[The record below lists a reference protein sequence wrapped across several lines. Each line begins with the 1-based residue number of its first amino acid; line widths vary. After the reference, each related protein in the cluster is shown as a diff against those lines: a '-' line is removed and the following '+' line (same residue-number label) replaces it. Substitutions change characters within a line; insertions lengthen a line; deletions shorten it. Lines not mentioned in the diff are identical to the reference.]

1 MRPPRSQP
9 LPSTR
14 APTKGGRR
22 AGVAAWFGPPPP
34 THLDSHQ
41 HLHRDPLVGRVVA
54 AVGSACPCGTRRRT
68 SRNSGT
74 FYGQDGKGT
83 PYSEFVSVDARVRI
97 VAGLPAGTTELG
109 CHRGLLDGV
118 PGYGAGRMVE
128 AGALCDARVR
138 PALAEHSVTLRS
150 FVPPLTG

>member
-1 MRPPRSQP
+1 MRPHDHSRCPNQGAHER
-9 LPSTR
+9 R
-14 APTKGGRR
+14 ASGRR
-22 AGVAAWFGPPPP
+22 RGP
-34 THLDSHQ
+34 
-41 HLHRDPLVGRVVA
+41 
-54 AVGSACPCGTRRRT
+54 GSACPCGTRRRT